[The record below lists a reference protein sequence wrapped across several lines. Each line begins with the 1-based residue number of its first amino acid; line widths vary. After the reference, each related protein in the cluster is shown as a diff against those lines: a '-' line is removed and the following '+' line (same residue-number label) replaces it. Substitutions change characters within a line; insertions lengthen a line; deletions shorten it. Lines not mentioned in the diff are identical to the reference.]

1 MAYLRL
7 LRASD
12 LRTIQNSYV
21 ELFQLQAPSRRAL
34 EDALASKRWLSLAA
48 VSPDTSSP
56 SRQEYMAG
64 FVMSVVAT
72 VTDFH
77 TDMNYYSNG
86 GGLSA
91 ADGGEGGA
99 GVGVQASGLE
109 TIGLP
114 LEERAVNICVLGVLP
129 SYRRRGLARLM
140 LRQVVDS
147 ARTASACAV
156 FLHVRPSN
164 AAAMA
169 LYQSA
174 GFVAAALLP
183 DYYDNGDAPAGSG
196 GSSGRSS
203 NLDMSGNDA
212 ERVAIH
218 GAPAEGLRTA
228 GGDAVLLVMPLT
240 ELAAAAVAKAAAASR
255 EAVKAA
261 VAAVAA
267 VAADRNDAAVTGST
281 TATSSP
287 GGVAVLDAAPLGD
300 VAEATR
306 PAPALVLESPQ
317 SDSRFAGRGLP
328 NEPAT
333 APFSTSR
340 IDVTSGSTT
349 TTTTTAG
356 EPPMSGGNGSIGR
369 SGSLMGILAAAAAGV
384 ADGLSGLLPGR
395 ARAGRS
401 GSGGGGVEAMSGR
414 QVQLGG
420 EVLLEER
427 GEDGEVYLRRKG
439 DVEGAASADG
449 GQGSVAA
456 LAVAEEEGQAGIGA
470 SASATAEES
479 ISGGLPQRQIT
490 CRALGGRDESGRARG
505 MRLLVSGAGTVPE
518 GAASPFMFSGRV
530 RASAAGSRVIVPG
543 RWSYGYGM
551 SFREQRQLRQ
561 AQRSN
566 TVLAVGALRVVR
578 VVRVVRLTTTQLHL

>member
-56 SRQEYMAG
+56 SRQEYMGG

-72 VTDFH
+72 VADFH
-77 TDMNYYSNG
+77 TDMNYYSKG

-129 SYRRRGLARLM
+129 PYRRRGLARLM

-183 DYYDNGDAPAGSG
+183 DYYDNEDAPAGSG
-196 GSSGRSS
+196 GSSGSSS
-203 NLDMSGNDA
+203 NA
-212 ERVAIH
+212 ERVAIE

-228 GGDAVLLVMPLT
+228 GGDAVLLVLPLT
-240 ELAAAAVAKAAAASR
+240 ELAAAAVAAAAAASG

-261 VAAVAA
+261 VAAEH
-267 VAADRNDAAVTGST
+267 DDAAITGSA
-281 TATSSP
+281 TAISAP
-287 GGVAVLDAAPLGD
+287 GGVAVVDAARPGG
-300 VAEATR
+300 VTEATQ
-306 PAPALVLESPQ
+306 PAPAVVLDCPQ
-317 SDSRFAGRGLP
+317 SGSRFAGRGLP
-328 NEPAT
+328 NEPT
-333 APFSTSR
+333 IAPLSTSR
-340 IDVTSGSTT
+340 RDRTSTRSTT
-349 TTTTTAG
+349 TT
-356 EPPMSGGNGSIGR
+356 
-369 SGSLMGILAAAAAGV
+369 
-384 ADGLSGLLPGR
+384 
-395 ARAGRS
+395 
-401 GSGGGGVEAMSGR
+401 
-414 QVQLGG
+414 
-420 EVLLEER
+420 
-427 GEDGEVYLRRKG
+427 
-439 DVEGAASADG
+439 
-449 GQGSVAA
+449 
-456 LAVAEEEGQAGIGA
+456 
-470 SASATAEES
+470 
-479 ISGGLPQRQIT
+479 
-490 CRALGGRDESGRARG
+490 
-505 MRLLVSGAGTVPE
+505 
-518 GAASPFMFSGRV
+518 
-530 RASAAGSRVIVPG
+530 
-543 RWSYGYGM
+543 
-551 SFREQRQLRQ
+551 
-561 AQRSN
+561 
-566 TVLAVGALRVVR
+566 
-578 VVRVVRLTTTQLHL
+578 